1 MKINT
6 ITAFVENGRF
16 KFIRGNIE
24 RQYALDDRVKI
35 LGNYTSMIA
44 LIAPGVSDE
53 EANREISI
61 FLYEELFKQRKRLVA
76 LSDSI
81 PAMFVQ
87 EAICDN

>member
-16 KFIRGNIE
+16 KFIRGSIE
-24 RQYALDDRVKI
+24 REFALDDQVKI

-44 LIAPGVSDE
+44 LVAPGVSDA
-53 EANREISI
+53 EANREVSI
-61 FLYEELFKQRKRLVA
+61 FLYEELFKQRKRLTA

-87 EAICDN
+87 DEPNDY